1 MTRGRFLKKMRGV
14 IPAGLTAAVLLSVL
28 CGCSEKQ
35 PEQKADVEITVICKG
50 SQHEFW
56 QTARMGAE
64 DACEEQG
71 IAMTFVAPKDESEI
85 DAQIGM
91 VREAIEN
98 EVDGILLAP
107 LDVERLNPILEEAHE
122 AGIEVLTFDSSVSS
136 PYPKSTIGTSN
147 KAAGAIAARN
157 AAAMIDAGSTVGVI
171 AHVEGAQTANE
182 RVGGFV
188 EEMTQIMGSDVEI
201 LDTFY
206 CDGDVER
213 AKQGALAFME
223 ENPNLKL
230 IYGINEGSAVGAAK
244 AVEEAGKTREVHVI
258 GFDSSDD
265 EIAYLKSGIIDGM
278 MVQNPYNMGYL
289 GIRNL
294 YKVIQGEDVDEK
306 IDTGV
311 TYVNQENVGDE
322 DIEWLLYP
330 MGKPESE

>member
-1 MTRGRFLKKMRGV
+1 MTRGRFFEKMKGM
-14 IPAGLTAAVLLSVL
+14 ALGSLTALVLLSVL
-28 CGCSEKQ
+28 CGCGAENDNKETNGQ
-35 PEQKADVEITVICKG
+35 IVVICKG

-85 DAQIGM
+85 DVQIGM
-91 VREAIEN
+91 VRDAIEDGA
-98 EVDGILLAP
+98 DGILLAP
-107 LDVERLNPILEEAHE
+107 LDAEKLNPVLEEAHE
-122 AGIEVLTFDSSVSS
+122 AGIEVITFDSDVSS
-136 PYPKSTIGTSN
+136 PYPLSTIGTSN

-157 AAAMIDAGSTVGVI
+157 AASMINAGCTIGVI
-171 AHVEGAQTANE
+171 AHVEGAQTAEE

-188 EEMTQIMGSDVEI
+188 EEMTQIMGSDVKL

-213 AKQGALAFME
+213 ARQAALAFMQ
-223 ENPNLKL
+223 ENPELEL
-230 IYGINEGSAVGAAK
+230 IYGANEGSAVGAAK
-244 AVEEAGKTREVHVI
+244 AVEEMGKAGQVHII

-265 EIAYLKSGIIDGM
+265 EIAYLKSGVIDGM

-294 YKVIQGEDVDEK
+294 YKVIQGETVDEK

-311 TYVNQENVGDE
+311 TYVNQENVEDE
-322 DIEWLLYP
+322 DIEWFLYP
-330 MGKPESE
+330 MGKPE